1 METEEKEENQPKMNV
16 NGLEENLMK
25 QDEDNDQR
33 KEEEESMKQERGA
46 EKGFRLNENGLNIQA
61 DGDVGSP
68 IIRYIN

>member
-1 METEEKEENQPKMNV
+1 MNV
-16 NGLEENLMK
+16 NGL
-25 QDEDNDQR
+25 DENDQR

-68 IIRYIN
+68 IIR